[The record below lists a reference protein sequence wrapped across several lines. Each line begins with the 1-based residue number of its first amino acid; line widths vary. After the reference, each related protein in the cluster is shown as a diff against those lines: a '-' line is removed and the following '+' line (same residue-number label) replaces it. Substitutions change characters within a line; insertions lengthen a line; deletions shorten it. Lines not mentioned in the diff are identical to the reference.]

1 MIWVGK
7 ERKNNTKNY
16 VLYNSPESCL
26 GDYAVKLV
34 VDETL
39 KTQWNGSIFSSL
51 KMKIVFFFFTIIEI
65 IVEKN

>member
-7 ERKNNTKNY
+7 EHKNNTKNY

-26 GDYAVKLV
+26 GDYAVKLL

-39 KTQWNGSIFSSL
+39 KTQWNRSIFSSL
-51 KMKIVFFFFTIIEI
+51 KMKIIYFFTIIEV
-65 IVEKN
+65 IVGKN

>member
-51 KMKIVFFFFTIIEI
+51 KMKIVFFFTIIEI